1 MKTKFYTLAA
11 LCLTLVLASCGGGE
25 KEKEAEGN
33 EEAKCFYSLNEDSYE
48 LTWTAYK
55 TTDKV
60 AVGGTF
66 DEVTFSVGAGETQQS
81 AIEGIQFD
89 INTAT
94 VNSNNEE
101 RDGKI
106 TEHFFGTINTPKI
119 TGKVISIDM
128 AKNKA
133 LLAITMNGQTVEVT
147 GDFEMVENDFS
158 FNASINVDQWN
169 AKTGIDALNE
179 VCYELHKGNDGVS
192 KLWSEV
198 AISFTGSLNKD
209 CDE

>member
-81 AIEGIQFD
+81 ASGCC
-89 INTAT
+89 
-94 VNSNNEE
+94 
-101 RDGKI
+101 G
-106 TEHFFGTINTPKI
+106 
-119 TGKVISIDM
+119 
-128 AKNKA
+128 
-133 LLAITMNGQTVEVT
+133 
-147 GDFEMVENDFS
+147 
-158 FNASINVDQWN
+158 
-169 AKTGIDALNE
+169 
-179 VCYELHKGNDGVS
+179 
-192 KLWSEV
+192 
-198 AISFTGSLNKD
+198 
-209 CDE
+209 